1 MNIIHKLTLRHMKL
15 NQKRTLITILGVI
28 ISVAMVTA
36 VSVIVFSLQD
46 VRIRDV
52 ISDTGDWHVLYRDVK
67 LSDIAIIEN
76 DENTNSFMLSRDIGY
91 AQLEA
96 SENPDKPYAF
106 IKAYSEKAMTGM
118 PIQLVAG
125 RFPQAESEIVVP
137 EHLYLGDDAKSEIGT
152 QLTFSIGLRKAGK
165 VLAEDAEYDN
175 EGEILNQTYPYMS
188 GDEVQMPEIF
198 EETGETYTYTV
209 VGVIKQPGFEAEWA
223 PGYTMITYLD
233 TKAMAAL
240 DRVNV
245 SVKLNKLSN
254 NIESEALEI
263 AGAMNLDESQFTVN
277 YSLLSAY
284 GYSSSDSFN
293 ETFYTLEMILM
304 MIIGIGSVS
313 LIYNAF
319 AISIAERSRH
329 LGMLASIGATKKQK
343 RSSVFFESFVVG
355 CISIPLGLI
364 AGIGGMAVTFYII
377 NPIFQKLMGVSDAI
391 RVIVN
396 LPLVIITVAV
406 SVITLFV
413 SAYIPARRAAKITP
427 IDAIRQTKDVKLKQR
442 SVRTWKIVR
451 KIFGFEGDL
460 ALKNLKRHKGR
471 YRATIFSLFISIV
484 LFLTASTYTYYLKKS
499 FDMTQNQASYDASIY
514 NPGERTEEIVSA
526 LSQLENLESYSV
538 ISRIPESISLGAE
551 QSKPLISTELKEYL
565 KRENGGNYEEILSDW
580 DIMLDI
586 YALDES
592 SMETYLEEI
601 GLDSEEFNDREKNNA
616 ILVNRTIVNNG
627 YERADIRPINVAEN
641 TVLSL
646 NYSDYQIDDEGE
658 TLAVP
663 ILSEVELNVA
673 KVTDKVPQM
682 MAFGEYEVYVTVIV
696 SESTLEKMMKD
707 IEDWKNASYSD
718 DTNIYIKSTSPQ
730 TLDNDLKELFGEDM
744 DNSLEIYNVYESN
757 IEGGQLLALINV
769 FTYGF
774 IVLITAIC
782 VANIFNT
789 ISTSVALRK
798 REFAVLKSVGMTPAA
813 FNKMIYFESIFYGMK
828 ALLYGL
834 PVSLIIMWL
843 IYDSINGAFYS
854 GFTLPW
860 GSILI
865 AVFSVFIVIGA
876 AMLYSSAKV
885 KRENIVDAIRTET
898 I

>member
-1 MNIIHKLTLRHMKL
+1 
-15 NQKRTLITILGVI
+15 
-28 ISVAMVTA
+28 
-36 VSVIVFSLQD
+36 
-46 VRIRDV
+46 
-52 ISDTGDWHVLYRDVK
+52 
-67 LSDIAIIEN
+67 
-76 DENTNSFMLSRDIGY
+76 
-91 AQLEA
+91 
-96 SENPDKPYAF
+96 
-106 IKAYSEKAMTGM
+106 
-118 PIQLVAG
+118 
-125 RFPQAESEIVVP
+125 
-137 EHLYLGDDAKSEIGT
+137 
-152 QLTFSIGLRKAGK
+152 
-165 VLAEDAEYDN
+165 
-175 EGEILNQTYPYMS
+175 
-188 GDEVQMPEIF
+188 
-198 EETGETYTYTV
+198 
-209 VGVIKQPGFEAEWA
+209 
-223 PGYTMITYLD
+223 
-233 TKAMAAL
+233 
-240 DRVNV
+240 
-245 SVKLNKLSN
+245 
-254 NIESEALEI
+254 
-263 AGAMNLDESQFTVN
+263 
-277 YSLLSAY
+277 
-284 GYSSSDSFN
+284 
-293 ETFYTLEMILM
+293 
-304 MIIGIGSVS
+304 
-313 LIYNAF
+313 
-319 AISIAERSRH
+319 
-329 LGMLASIGATKKQK
+329 
-343 RSSVFFESFVVG
+343 
-355 CISIPLGLI
+355 
-364 AGIGGMAVTFYII
+364 
-377 NPIFQKLMGVSDAI
+377 
-391 RVIVN
+391 
-396 LPLVIITVAV
+396 
-406 SVITLFV
+406 
-413 SAYIPARRAAKITP
+413 
-427 IDAIRQTKDVKLKQR
+427 
-442 SVRTWKIVR
+442 
-451 KIFGFEGDL
+451 
-460 ALKNLKRHKGR
+460 
-471 YRATIFSLFISIV
+471 
-484 LFLTASTYTYYLKKS
+484 
-499 FDMTQNQASYDASIY
+499 
-514 NPGERTEEIVSA
+514 
-526 LSQLENLESYSV
+526 
-538 ISRIPESISLGAE
+538 
-551 QSKPLISTELKEYL
+551 LISTELKEYL

-658 TLAVP
+658 TLVIP